1 MQTRSLGPLRVSAIG
16 LGCNN
21 FGRQGFVTE
30 GIEGTRAV
38 LDAAIDHGVTFLDT
52 AAMYGGPQ
60 SVSEKLMG
68 EALQGR
74 RDQVVIATKFGHT
87 AGPEPEEW
95 GARGSKGFIRKACDA
110 SLTRLRTDRLDL
122 YQMHEPDAGTPIT
135 ETLEALSELQQEGK
149 VLAYGHSNFSADQ
162 IREAGRAASDLGVAP
177 FVSAQNH
184 YSLLARGIEADV
196 LPAIAAAGIGLLP
209 YFPLANGLLTG
220 KYRKGQEAP
229 GDTRLGR
236 IRQRFESFSDPQW
249 DAVEQYRAY
258 TEELGVPMLHATF
271 AWLLAHESI
280 PSVIA
285 GATRP
290 DQVAQNAAAADVHLS
305 EESVARI
312 SDIFT
317 LS

>member
-1 MQTRSLGPLRVSAIG
+1 MQTRTLGPLQVSAIG

-52 AAMYGGPQ
+52 AAMYGGPE
-60 SVSEKLMG
+60 SLSEKLMG
-68 EALQGR
+68 EALEGR
-74 RDQVVIATKFGHT
+74 RDQVVIATKFAHS

-95 GARGSKGFIRKACDA
+95 GARGSKGFIRKACEA
-110 SLTRLRTDRLDL
+110 SLTRLRTDHIDL
-122 YQMHEPDAGTPIT
+122 YQMHEPDDSTPIT

-149 VLAYGHSNFSADQ
+149 ILAYGHSNFSAAQ
-162 IREAGRAASDLGVAP
+162 INEAARAASELGVAP

-196 LPAIAAAGIGLLP
+196 LPAIRAAGIGLLP

-220 KYRKGQEAP
+220 KYRKGEDAP

-236 IRQRFESFSDPQW
+236 IRQRFESFSDAQW

-258 TEELGVPMLHATF
+258 TEELGVSMLHATF

-305 EESVARI
+305 DEAVARI